1 MVRYLNLTGGELIR
15 KVTKNFQRMVDGQ
28 TAVCQGVVESQ
39 LIAAHLHK
47 NTFCYSWCN
56 LASQFCSACSCF
68 WSALDAFICQFSW
81 QCSRGAQLLECL
93 TSWVSFFFFFRRQI
107 PEKYLRSVI
116 YLQWFRLVLVS
127 IPHYQRSLV
136 LRENPV
142 VSACTF
148 LICLF
153 IFIFNNQVTKSP

>member
-93 TSWVSFFFFFRRQI
+93 TSWVSFFFFFQASNPREISAICHLFAMIQVSSSEHSTL
-107 PEKYLRSVI
+107 PEEFSPQGKSSCVCMYLSDLPF
-116 YLQWFRLVLVS
+116 YF
-127 IPHYQRSLV
+127 Y
-136 LRENPV
+136 
-142 VSACTF
+142 F
-148 LICLF
+148 
-153 IFIFNNQVTKSP
+153 